1 MDERIYTM
9 QGDEVTPLTAD
20 AFQTEDAL
28 QELIAAHPELLA
40 WEQMRPGEPMRWLLI
55 GREIGIAEELGTGDR
70 WAVDLLF
77 IDQDAVPT
85 LVEVKRGANPQV
97 RREVVGQMLEY
108 AANAS
113 RTWTVDKLRKAFEN
127 SDRPNALG
135 DLLDEGETDDGFWE
149 QVATNLAARRLRLL
163 FVADDV
169 PDELTRIVEFLNGV
183 TASHLEVLAVEI
195 KKYDGETGLRT
206 LVPRVVGRTA
216 KAVRGGPQVEYL
228 NRQSFL
234 GAFTDQ
240 ASRSAAERLVDVAL
254 EHGRVEWGR
263 TGVHLWQWLGS
274 PWRNWVTVAWLHPPG
289 VAGWRGRRDFTFGY
303 SNMGSG
309 DPPPHIEEI
318 LDRWFSEFY
327 NDEFAK
333 DVSGRWGAGW
343 QVSPDDAAGHLD
355 VLAERLED
363 VLKHLSAVEPS

>member
-1 MDERIYTM
+1 M

-28 QELIAAHPELLA
+28 QKLIAAHPELLA

-55 GREIGIAEELGTGDR
+55 GREIGIADELGTGDR

-127 SDRPNALG
+127 SNEPNALG
-135 DLLDEGETDDGFWE
+135 DFLDEGETEEGFWE
-149 QVATNLAARRLRLL
+149 KVATNLAAKRLRLL

-183 TASHLEVLAVEI
+183 TASHLEVLAVEV
-195 KKYDGETGLRT
+195 KKYNGEAGLRT
-206 LVPRVVGRTA
+206 LVPRVIGRTA
-216 KAVRGGPQVEYL
+216 KAARGERQIENF

-234 GAFTDQ
+234 DAFGDH
-240 ASRSAAERLVDVAL
+240 ASRSAAEKLVDVAE
-254 EHGRVEWGR
+254 EHGLVDWR
-263 TGVHLWQWLGS
+263 TAGIILYQSLTS
-274 PWRNWVTVAWLHPPG
+274 SWRSWVAVAWISPPG
-289 VAGWRGRRDFTFGY
+289 VRGWRGLRNFTFGDWALIK
-303 SNMGSG
+303 
-309 DPPPHIEEI
+309 DPAAPPHIEKI
-318 LDRWFSEFY
+318 LTGWLSSFSD
-327 NDEFAK
+327 DEFAS
-333 DVSGRWGAGW
+333 DVSGGWGVGW
-343 QVSPDDAAGHLD
+343 RVSPEDAAHHLD
-355 VLAERLED
+355 TLAERLEK
-363 VLKHLSAVEPS
+363 VLKDLGAAESP